1 MRVPSILAALAVM
14 AGCAHAIRPR
24 SVPAP
29 LPASIVGDFIDD
41 YGIRY
46 SITSAEWFQR
56 PRARYRI
63 HRVDTIAGF
72 LIAQNGGDNPSD
84 KGMWSRIDWVAL
96 PSMAPFGW
104 AFCLSAYDALTSE
117 AAEAITVARKE
128 TPRTGCNGHPFSRMR
143 RAMPADTLKS
153 AAYDKP

>member
-1 MRVPSILAALAVM
+1 M
-14 AGCAHAIRPR
+14 AGCARGSGLRAAPE
-24 SVPAP
+24 P
-29 LPASIVGDFIDD
+29 LPAALVGDFIDD

-46 SITSAEWFQR
+46 SIAGAEWFQR

-63 HRVDTIAGF
+63 HRVDTIAKF
-72 LIAQNGGDNPSD
+72 LIAQNGSDNPAE
-84 KGMWSRIDWVAL
+84 KGLWSRIDWVTL

-143 RAMPADTLKS
+143 RATPADTLRDATYK
-153 AAYDKP
+153 KP